1 LQDFVMGD
9 AFSNEDKQLLVELR
23 AHIEAELAEID
34 QLLQETEADSAPVAL
49 DQQSVGRLA
58 RMDAM
63 QVQAMAQAAQTRRQ
77 GRRQGLLFALRRM
90 DDGEYLDCQACGEEI
105 GAGRLR
111 ADPTFHLCVRCAR

>member
-1 LQDFVMGD
+1 MS
-9 AFSNEDKQLLVELR
+9 AEFSNDEKELLTELR
-23 AHIEAELAEID
+23 TRIEAELAEIEA
-34 QLLQETEADSAPVAL
+34 LLEETEADSAPVAL

-63 QVQAMAQAAQTRRQ
+63 QVQAMAQAAQARRL

-90 DDGEYLDCQACGEEI
+90 DDGEYLECQACGEEI

-111 ADPTFHLCVRCAR
+111 ADPTFHRCVRCAR

>member
-1 LQDFVMGD
+1 MSDD
-9 AFSNEDKQLLVELR
+9 FSNEEKQLLAELR
-23 AHIEAELAEID
+23 ARIEAELAEID
-34 QLLQETEADSAPVAL
+34 NLLQETEADSAPVAL

-90 DDGEYLDCQACGEEI
+90 DDGEYLECQACGEEI